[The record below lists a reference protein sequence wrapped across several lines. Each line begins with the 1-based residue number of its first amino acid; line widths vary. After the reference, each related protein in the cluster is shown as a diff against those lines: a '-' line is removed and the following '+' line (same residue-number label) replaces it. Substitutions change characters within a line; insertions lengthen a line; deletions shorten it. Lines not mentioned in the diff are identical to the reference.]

1 MKLTFDGISSCWEEG
16 IPLGNGRMGAVL
28 CSEPETDVLYLND
41 DTLWSGYPHAET
53 SPVTPEIVAK
63 ARQAAFR
70 RRLHRRHANHQ
81 GSHTAGKGRTDL
93 RAIRNGPYSVLDPC
107 QRT

>member
-41 DTLWSGYPHAET
+41 DTLWVRISTRGNLAGDAGDCGQG
-53 SPVTPEIVAK
+53 TPGVVA
-63 ARQAAFR
+63 
-70 RRLHRRHANHQ
+70 
-81 GSHTAGKGRTDL
+81 
-93 RAIRNGPYSVLDPC
+93 
-107 QRT
+107 

>member
-41 DTLWSGYPHAET
+41 DTH
-53 SPVTPEIVAK
+53 
-63 ARQAAFR
+63 
-70 RRLHRRHANHQ
+70 
-81 GSHTAGKGRTDL
+81 
-93 RAIRNGPYSVLDPC
+93 
-107 QRT
+107 